1 MAKFRYR
8 MQNILDIKIKLET
21 QAKNAYGAA
30 NRKYIEEQAVLAE
43 LMLRINN
50 NEKKLKELMT
60 GNINVKDVCNA
71 RNDLNSMKTLVR
83 RQMVEVHKAE
93 LVLEEARK
101 ELSVIMTER
110 KTHEKLRENALSQFL
125 AEERAKESKE
135 IDELVSFTFNS
146 K

>member
-43 LMLRINN
+43 LMLRRNN
-50 NEKKLKELMT
+50 YEKKLKELMT

-71 RNDLNSMKTLVR
+71 RNDLNSMKTLV
-83 RQMVEVHKAE
+83 
-93 LVLEEARK
+93 
-101 ELSVIMTER
+101 
-110 KTHEKLRENALSQFL
+110 
-125 AEERAKESKE
+125 
-135 IDELVSFTFNS
+135 
-146 K
+146 